1 MIRDDA
7 TLAPAVGPAS
17 ARSFGITFAV
27 VFGAIALLPLVSGG
41 APRLWLGGC
50 ALALLLLA
58 LLRPAT
64 LALPNRLWLALG
76 ARLHVVMSL
85 LIMGILFYEVVTPF
99 ALVLR
104 AFGRDRLNL
113 KRDARASYWT
123 EREAGDD
130 AAPFDKPY

>member
-1 MIRDDA
+1 MIQDDA

-17 ARSFGITFAV
+17 PRSFGITFAV
-27 VFGAIALLPLVSGG
+27 IFAAVALLPLASGSL
-41 APRLWLGGC
+41 PRFWAAGC
-50 ALALLLLA
+50 ALALLALA

-85 LIMGILFYEVVTPF
+85 LILGVLFYAVVTPF

-113 KRDARASYWT
+113 KRDARTSYWT
-123 EREAGDD
+123 ERDAGDNGTS
-130 AAPFDKPY
+130 FDKPY